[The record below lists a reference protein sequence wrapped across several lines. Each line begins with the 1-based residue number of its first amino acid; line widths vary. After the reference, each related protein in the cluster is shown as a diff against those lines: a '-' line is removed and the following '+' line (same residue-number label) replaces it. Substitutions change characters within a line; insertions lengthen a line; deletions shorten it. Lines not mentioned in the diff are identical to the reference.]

1 MISEGRKI
9 VRPVVSL
16 QRRLLILC
24 VEDNKTHLR
33 LRKAVLERNGYFVAS
48 AANAA
53 EAMRLFRENP
63 VCLVLTDH
71 FLRGI
76 TGTQLAAQM
85 KKLKPEVPIVL
96 YSGHAPESM
105 NNADCF
111 IHKGDSV
118 EHFLSMISN
127 LVQRSAA

>member
-1 MISEGRKI
+1 ML
-9 VRPVVSL
+9 VRSVVSFE
-16 QRRLLILC
+16 RRLLILC

-33 LRKAVLERNGYFVAS
+33 LRKAVLERNGYFVVS
-48 AANAA
+48 ATNATQ
-53 EAMRLFRENP
+53 AMRLFRESA

-71 FLRGI
+71 FLRGT
-76 TGTQLAAQM
+76 TGTQLAAKM

-96 YSGHAPESM
+96 YSGRPPESM
-105 NNADCF
+105 NSVDCF

-127 LVQRSAA
+127 LVQRSGA

>member
-1 MISEGRKI
+1 
-9 VRPVVSL
+9 VRSVVSF

-33 LRKAVLERNGYFVAS
+33 LRKAVLERKGYFVAG
-48 AANAA
+48 ATNATQ
-53 EAMRLFRENP
+53 AMRLFRTSP

-71 FLRGI
+71 FLRGT
-76 TGTQLAAQM
+76 TGTRLAAKM

-96 YSGHAPESM
+96 YSGSPPESM
-105 NNADCF
+105 NNVDCF
-111 IHKGDSV
+111 IRKGDSV

-127 LVQRSAA
+127 LVQRSGA

>member
-1 MISEGRKI
+1 MRS
-9 VRPVVSL
+9 VVSL

-48 AANAA
+48 TANAA
-53 EAMRLFRENP
+53 EAMRLFRKSP

-71 FLRGI
+71 FLRG
-76 TGTQLAAQM
+76 TSGTQLAAQM

-96 YSGHAPESM
+96 YSGRLPESLH
-105 NNADCF
+105 NVDCF

-118 EHFLSMISN
+118 EHFLSMIGN
-127 LVQRSAA
+127 LVQRSGA

>member
-1 MISEGRKI
+1 MRS
-9 VRPVVSL
+9 VVSFE
-16 QRRLLILC
+16 RRLLILC

-33 LRKAVLERNGYFVAS
+33 LRKAVLEHNGYFVAS
-48 AANAA
+48 AANATD
-53 EAMRLFRENP
+53 AMRLFRGSP

-71 FLRGI
+71 FLRGT
-76 TGTQLAAQM
+76 TGTELAAQM

-96 YSGHAPESM
+96 YSGHLPESM
-105 NNADCF
+105 TNVDCF

-118 EHFLSMISN
+118 EHFLSMIGN